1 MGERLMKTQN
11 RKNKNKNVDDMNFW
25 SENLFH
31 LLINFAFV
39 FKRPRAVAKMGGNRM
54 LTDSGNLWGR
64 EV

>member
-39 FKRPRAVAKMGGNRM
+39 FKQPRAVA
-54 LTDSGNLWGR
+54 
-64 EV
+64 